1 MKDLAMK
8 YLERFVLDSQTK
20 GELINKI
27 MELQERD
34 KEWFDKYSTLY
45 KSKKESEKRLEARI
59 KEYESRMEE
68 VFKMHAKGQVITEEY
83 KRLVDLKL
91 GNTYNINA
99 TWIDKIVFI
108 LKAGERPMRSAEII
122 DVLLKN
128 DVTFRTLTDDYP
140 KGLSPH
146 LTKALKYGRIIGTKQ
161 KGQNGY
167 LFSLPSDTMKN
178 SLDKK

>member
-1 MKDLAMK
+1 MKDLAIK
-8 YLERFVLDSQTK
+8 YIETLVLQQQTK

-27 MELQERD
+27 LQLQERD
-34 KEWFDKYSTLY
+34 KELVDRYTNLY
-45 KSKKESEKRLEARI
+45 KSKKESDKKHEERI
-59 KEYESRMEE
+59 KEYEERIEE
-68 VFKMHAKGQVITEEY
+68 VFKMHSQGQIITEEY

-108 LKAGERPMRSAEII
+108 LKAGGRPMRSSEII
-122 DVLLKN
+122 EVLLKN
-128 DVTFRTLTDDYP
+128 DVTFRTLTDHQ
-140 KGLSPH
+140 KGLSAH

-167 LFSLPSDTMKN
+167 VFSLPE
-178 SLDKK
+178 

>member
-20 GELINKI
+20 AELINKI

-34 KEWFDKYSTLY
+34 KEWFDKYSNLY
-45 KSKKESEKRLEARI
+45 KSKKESEKRLEERI

-68 VFKMHAKGQVITEEY
+68 VFKMHAQGQVITEEY

-99 TWIDKIVFI
+99 TWIDKIVFV
-108 LKAGERPMRSAEII
+108 LKAAGRPMRSAEII

-128 DVTFRTLTDDYP
+128 DMTFRTLTDHQ
-140 KGLSPH
+140 KGLSAH
-146 LTKALKYGRIIGTKQ
+146 LTKALKYGRIIGEKQ
-161 KGQNGY
+161 AGQNGY
-167 LFSLPSDTMKN
+167 LFSLPTDTIKN
-178 SLDKK
+178 SSGKKL